1 MPTSDNRSIPIETRL
16 NIKALAALAQL
27 YAKDSTEVLTKSG
40 IVNRAC
46 LDTLKSYLESGSV
59 RIPTSIEQA
68 LSILSDLGIGMGK
81 GVPAKL
87 ARAMS
92 DEDRMEVE
100 DRNEKVLQ
108 RAMEQIDRE

>member
-1 MPTSDNRSIPIETRL
+1 MSTSDNRSIPIETRL

-27 YAKDSTEVLTKSG
+27 YAKDSIEVLTKSG

-46 LDTLKSYLESGSV
+46 LDTLKSHLENGSV
-59 RIPTSIEQA
+59 QIPTSIEQA
-68 LSILSDLGIGMGK
+68 LSILSDLGITIGK

-92 DEDRMEVE
+92 REDRYEVE
-100 DRNEKVLQ
+100 DRNERMLQ
-108 RAMEQIDRE
+108 KAVKRVSK